1 MEDTNAR
8 IMKLLILFIL
18 IVTLKII
25 FKIEMNADFIKKLG
39 PPSLSVAILIL
50 GLMVFFSII
59 GFDLTPVQDKQIE
72 KVVDIEAFDSMAST
86 GFCKSHEGDR
96 KSLQESCSKLSK
108 DNCLATS
115 CCVYAKMQGKE
126 QCHSGDIHGPTF
138 RRNEQGKTHD
148 IDYYYFRHK
157 CYGDGCPKEK

>member
-126 QCHSGDIHGPTF
+126 QCHSGDQHGPTF
-138 RRNEQGKTHD
+138 RRNEHGKTHD

-157 CYGDGCPKEK
+157 CYGEDCPK

>member
-1 MEDTNAR
+1 MEYTNAR
-8 IMKLLILFIL
+8 IIKLIILFIL
-18 IVTLKII
+18 IVIMLLI
-25 FKIEMNADFIKKLG
+25 FKIQVSEDLINKIG
-39 PPSLSVAILIL
+39 PLSLSVAILIL

-86 GFCKSHEGDR
+86 GFCKNHEGDR
-96 KSLQESCSKLSK
+96 KSLQESCLKLTK

-126 QCHSGDIHGPTF
+126 QCHSGDQHGPTF
-138 RRNEQGKTHD
+138 RRNEHGKTYD
-148 IDYYYFRHK
+148 IDYYYFLIFIRTLL
-157 CYGDGCPKEK
+157 

>member
-8 IMKLLILFIL
+8 IMKLMILFIL
-18 IVTLKII
+18 IVIMLLI
-25 FKIEMNADFIKKLG
+25 FKIQVSEDSISNIG
-39 PPSLSVAILIL
+39 PLSLSIGILIL

-59 GFDLTPVQDKQIE
+59 GFDLNPVQDKQIE
-72 KVVDIEAFDSMAST
+72 KVVDIEAFDSIAST
-86 GFCKSHEGDR
+86 GFCKNHEGDR
-96 KSLQESCSKLSK
+96 KSLQESCLKLTK

-126 QCHSGDIHGPTF
+126 QCHSGDQHGPTF
-138 RRNEQGKTHD
+138 RRNENGKTYD

-157 CYGDGCPKEK
+157 CYGENCPK

>member
-8 IMKLLILFIL
+8 IMKLIILFIL
-18 IVTLKII
+18 IVIMLLI
-25 FKIEMNADFIKKLG
+25 FKIQVSEDLINKIG
-39 PPSLSVAILIL
+39 PLSLSVAILIL

-86 GFCKSHEGDR
+86 GFCKNHEGDR
-96 KSLQESCSKLSK
+96 KSLQESCLKLTK

-126 QCHSGDIHGPTF
+126 QCHSGDQHGPTF
-138 RRNEQGKTHD
+138 RRNEHGKTYD

-157 CYGDGCPKEK
+157 CYGENCPK

>member
-1 MEDTNAR
+1 MDDTNAR
-8 IMKLLILFIL
+8 VMKLLILLIL
-18 IVTLKII
+18 VITVKTI
-25 FKIEMNADFIKKLG
+25 FKIQMNAEFIKKLG
-39 PPSLSVAILIL
+39 PSALSVAILIL

-126 QCHSGDIHGPTF
+126 QCHSGDQHGPTF
-138 RRNEQGKTHD
+138 RRNE
-148 IDYYYFRHK
+148 
-157 CYGDGCPKEK
+157 

>member
-1 MEDTNAR
+1 MDDTNAR
-8 IMKLLILFIL
+8 VMKLLILLIL
-18 IVTLKII
+18 VITVKTI
-25 FKIEMNADFIKKLG
+25 FKIQMNAEFIKKLG
-39 PPSLSVAILIL
+39 PSALSVSILII
-50 GLMVFFSII
+50 GIMVFFSII
-59 GFDLTPVQDKQIE
+59 GFDLTPVEDKQIE

-86 GFCKSHEGDR
+86 GFCKNHEGDR
-96 KSLQESCSKLSK
+96 KSLQESCSKLTK
-108 DNCLATS
+108 DNCVATS
-115 CCVYAKMQGKE
+115 CCVYAKMKGKE